1 MLKKPAPNQA
11 KNVAIFQ
18 SCLLPKMRL
27 SVNLEGRCTAYKNDI
42 IGKYNYIL
50 GNTTFSIWMLIK
62 ESFDKFL
69 GCFQFSTTVS
79 QISCNRL
86 DSLVSLFFKAPLTQV
101 VVVGNLYFALGRPD
115 RWTNHV
121 GPRTHTLCMAVG
133 TRGAIVPPYFGRSPI
148 SIKKNW
154 GGETYQPSLST
165 LSNMDRQILRQ
176 LFRQII
182 CFVL

>member
-1 MLKKPAPNQA
+1 MRIMKFSVNYTADLTRIEIRIIFEPLTI
-11 KNVAIFQ
+11 AIFRL
-18 SCLLPKMRL
+18 CLLPKMRL

-69 GCFQFSTTVS
+69 GFFQFSTTVS

-133 TRGAIVPPYFGRSPI
+133 TRGRS
-148 SIKKNW
+148 
-154 GGETYQPSLST
+154 SLHILVDL
-165 LSNMDRQILRQ
+165 LSQ
-176 LFRQII
+176 
-182 CFVL
+182 